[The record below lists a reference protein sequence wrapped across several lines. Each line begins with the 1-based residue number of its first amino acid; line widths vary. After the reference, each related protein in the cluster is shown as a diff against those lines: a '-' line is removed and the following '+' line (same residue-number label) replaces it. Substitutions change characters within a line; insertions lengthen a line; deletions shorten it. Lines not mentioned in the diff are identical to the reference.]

1 MTTYPSAPV
10 DQPTAD
16 TLDLLNLDPTH
27 RTDRQIIVDV
37 IETVAA
43 RGGGDVDPNVLRGE
57 LTGLVQ
63 PNVIGSTINSL
74 ARSGHL
80 VATGWTVTT
89 GSTSGNS
96 GKPCRTYRLVKS
108 PTDSLPTSPSGQ
120 GRPRGP
126 RGPAAESRMGS
137 AVDGPEHGSATP
149 AGPLA
154 PSVISPS

>member
-16 TLDLLNLDPTH
+16 ALDLLNFDPTH
-27 RTDRQIIVDV
+27 RTDRQIICDV

-43 RGGGDVDPNVLRGE
+43 RGGGDVDPNVLRSE
-57 LTGLVQ
+57 LTGRVQ
-63 PNVIGSTINSL
+63 PNVIGATVHSL

-89 GSTSGNS
+89 GSTSRNS

-108 PTDSLPTSPSGQ
+108 LTDSRSPSPDSAA
-120 GRPRGP
+120 GRRG
-126 RGPAAESRMGS
+126 
-137 AVDGPEHGSATP
+137 AVSTRP
-149 AGPLA
+149 PLA
-154 PSVISPS
+154 T

>member
-10 DQPTAD
+10 DQPTQD
-16 TLDLLNLDPTH
+16 TLALMRLDPRH
-27 RTDRQIIVDV
+27 NTDRQIICDV

-108 PTDSLPTSPSGQ
+108 LTDSLPTSPSGQ
-120 GRPRGP
+120 GRRRGGDGP
-126 RGPAAESRMGS
+126 RRESAIGS
-137 AVDGPEHGSATP
+137 RAGVAGSRVGAP
-149 AGPLA
+149 AGLP
-154 PSVISPS
+154 PRRHSP